1 MRTVVVATLIY
12 ACSVSPLLAQHG
24 AAGHGGDRIHRDP
37 TTYIASL
44 ENPARDAWQKPSEVV
59 RALGLGAGDVVAD
72 IGAGSGYFALRFAPE
87 VGPTGTVLAVDISA
101 PMLDHLGK
109 RATEAGVAN
118 VTTVL
123 AAHDDPKLPA
133 GAVNVAFTCNTWHH
147 IDGRDA
153 YLAKLKPSLAPGARF
168 VIVDFHEE
176 APMGP
181 PRAMKLSRQSV
192 VDEVTRAG
200 FTLSAEHTFLP
211 HQYYLVF
218 TAPSATVH

>member
-1 MRTVVVATLIY
+1 MRVVLVATLVFS
-12 ACSVSPLLAQHG
+12 CSASTLLAQH
-24 AAGHGGDRIHRDP
+24 ASPGHGGDRIHRDP
-37 TTYIASL
+37 TTYIKSL
-44 ENPARDAWQKPSEVV
+44 ENPARDAWQKPAEVV
-59 RALGLGAGDVVAD
+59 KALGLRAGDVVAD

-87 VGPTGTVLAVDISA
+87 VGPTGKVLAVDISA
-101 PMLDHLGK
+101 PMLEHLGK
-109 RATEAGVAN
+109 RATDAGVAN
-118 VTTVL
+118 VTMVL

-133 GAVNVAFTCNTWHH
+133 GGVNVAFTCNTWHH

-153 YLAKLKPSLAPGARF
+153 YLAKLKASLAPGARF

-181 PRAMKLSRQSV
+181 PREMKLSRQSV

-200 FTLSAEHTFLP
+200 FTLAAEHTFLP

-218 TAPSATVH
+218 TAAPATMH